1 MAKAYSL
8 VGTVYFGLLDANKA
22 LVGGYFK
29 VGNVYPLK
37 LKVETEQKTQL
48 SRMKESAGQNLDTL
62 NRLKAITGSMDLHQ
76 WLPKTLAWGLSG
88 GATAM
93 TAASGTVLS
102 TPEEITASLDEFV
115 RLAHKDVSTVVVKDA
130 ATGMVTYVLG
140 TDYTVNAALGMIE
153 ALSTGSITA
162 AELLDVTY
170 AYGAESGYKVDIGT
184 STLIRVAI
192 LVDGEDEFTG
202 EAINAEFYSAVI
214 SSGAEIGIISEP
226 NSEYEKLP
234 FSVTFETPDGM
245 TSPGKINGIS
255 L

>member
-1 MAKAYSL
+1 MAARAYSL
-8 VGTVYFGLLDANKA
+8 VGTIYFGLLNANKQ
-22 LVGGYFK
+22 LVGGFFK
-29 VGNVYPLK
+29 VGNVYPMK

-48 SRMKESAGQNLDTL
+48 SRMRETAGQNLDTL

-88 GATAM
+88 GATAL
-93 TAASGTVLS
+93 TAASGTVAV
-102 TPEEITASLDEFV
+102 PEAITAVHDEFV
-115 RLAHKDVSTVVVKDA
+115 RLAHKSVSSVVVKDA
-130 ATGMVTYVLG
+130 TDVTTYVVG
-140 TDYTVNAALGMIE
+140 DDYTVNAALGMIE
-153 ALSTGSITA
+153 VLSTGAIANSAT
-162 AELLDVTY
+162 LHVTY

-202 EAINAEFYSAVI
+202 DAINAEFYSAVI

-226 NSEYEKLP
+226 SSEYEKLP

-245 TSPGKINGIS
+245 SSPGEINGIS
-255 L
+255 I